1 MKKMLSILL
10 AVMMIAMLVLTGCGQ
25 ENPAPTPD
33 PEPTARTFTDSL
45 GREVTLPAN
54 LSKIAISGPLAQIVV
69 FAIAPEMMVGI
80 ANDWAEEAKGLIP
93 DEYYNLP
100 KLGQLYGGK
109 SELNLETLLQSGAEV
124 VIDVGEQKGS
134 MVDDLNALQEQT
146 GIPFVHIDCYTSSMG
161 DTYRA
166 LGTLLG
172 KETEGNA
179 LGEYCDKVYSRTNE
193 IANSVEK
200 VNLLYCLGD
209 KGENVIANGSYHA
222 EVIDLLSNN
231 LAVVESPSSKGTGNE
246 VDMEQ
251 ILAWNPDVILFAP
264 GSIYATVGE
273 DTSWKN
279 VTAIR
284 EGRYYEVPN
293 GPYNWMGFP
302 PSVQRMLGMMWMAE
316 LLYPEAAGYDLQA
329 EITEYFK
336 LFYHTDLTA
345 DAYNALVANSIGVLN
360 AKAAA

>member
-10 AVMMIAMLVLTGCGQ
+10 AVMMIAMLALTGCGQ

-33 PEPTARTFTDSL
+33 PEPTTRTFTDSL

-209 KGENVIANGSYHA
+209 KGENVIAKGSYHA

-273 DTSWKN
+273 DTAWKN

-302 PSVQRMLGMMWMAE
+302 PSVQRMLGMMWLAE

-345 DAYNALVANSIGVLN
+345 DTYNALVANSIGVLN